1 MKQARLENA
10 IYNLASL
17 LKSNENRELIFQN
30 FLEEYIVIFE
40 VMGYKKIYPRLK
52 LDLNQEDQE
61 RFGLLY
67 LEPDFILERQE
78 GVFEIFE
85 IKTPQEIFLTK
96 SKNRKTL
103 RAKINTYIAQAGSYA
118 DYFKNSCYR
127 ELTKDKYGLDFTRG
141 VDISLLAG
149 LEAENDIKRVYEEI
163 RQISTRIQIITY
175 DRLLNNLRFDYI
187 NHYPSPNGLAG
198 KFLYGDF
205 EFNRMPNESRKYI
218 YDYGHSSE
226 RNRVSVYLNK
236 NNKIIFELTDKEG
249 EIYKETGPSVPLH
262 KRISLFLQF
271 GVSKSF
277 TLLEISINGNLV
289 LSKCLEEEILLEID
303 HPVATLLI
311 GSSMDCQH
319 SSSDFYAYSN
329 ALGETLDFE
338 EKIALHRRL
347 EVFSQE
353 IEKGRQTNNC
363 FWIGK
368 GGYLKSV
375 KHGGNLDTFGNA
387 KFLKLPKGKSI

>member
-40 VMGYKKIYPRLK
+40 VMGYKNIYPSLK

-61 RFGLLY
+61 RLGLLY
-67 LEPDFILERQE
+67 LKPDFILERQE

-85 IKTPQEIFLTK
+85 IKTPQELFLTK

-103 RAKINTYIAQAGSYA
+103 RAKINTYIAQAMSYA
-118 DYFKNSCYR
+118 DYFKDSYYR
-127 ELTKDKYGLDFTRG
+127 ELTKDRYGLDFTRG

-218 YDYGHSSE
+218 YDYGHLSE

-236 NNKIIFELTDKEG
+236 NNKIIFELIDKEG
-249 EIYKETGPSVPLH
+249 EIYKEIGPSVPLH
-262 KRISLFLQF
+262 KNISLFCQF
-271 GVSKSF
+271 GVNRAF

-289 LSKCLEEEILLEID
+289 LSKYLEEEVLLEID
-303 HPVATLLI
+303 DQTATLLV
-311 GSSMDCQH
+311 GSSIDGQH
-319 SSSDFYAYSN
+319 SSSDFCAFSS
-329 ALGETLDFE
+329 ALGEPLDFE
-338 EKIALHRRL
+338 KRISLDRRL
-347 EVFSQE
+347 EDFSQD
-353 IEKGRQTNNC
+353 IAKVRQTTNYY
-363 FWIGK
+363 WIGK
-368 GGYLKSV
+368 GGYLKNAERGS
-375 KHGGNLDTFGNA
+375 NLEAFGNA
-387 KFLKLPKGKSI
+387 KFLKIPK